1 MISMT
6 RRNIFYLSVLLALM
20 LLLAA
25 CGNATPIPTQ
35 SPTAIPTPAITATST
50 GVPGRLVYVT
60 TLPADSD
67 PNATLI
73 SDFAAANDLQYI
85 PSTALDASVLTQ
97 AVKIVVLQTAPADLD
112 AILNANPNVQFVL
125 LSSTDLASSSNLSII
140 ASPQEDLYFMAGYLA
155 TLVAY
160 DWRSAGLL
168 LSDSPLGAGATDA
181 FVNGG
186 KYVCGKCNPSYPPL
200 VDLPQVS
207 SLPASSSSADWLAA
221 VNGMLPYG
229 VNVLYVDPSAA
240 TPEVLGALSNAGITL
255 VGLTPPPL
263 GVEANWGGTLSSDAS
278 GVLQQVLEDTVQ
290 GKGGQTLNVPVTL
303 SHVNPALISPAR
315 QDLFNQT
322 AAMLAAGQIGAL
334 SIP

>member
-6 RRNIFYLSVLLALM
+6 RRIRFFFPVLLALM

-25 CGNATPIPTQ
+25 CGIATPVPTQ
-35 SPTAIPTPAITATST
+35 SPTAIPTPAVTST
-50 GVPGRLVYVT
+50 STAVPARLVYVT
-60 TLPADSD
+60 SMPADSD
-67 PNATLI
+67 PNAALI
-73 SDFAAANDLQYI
+73 SDFTAANDLQYI
-85 PSTALDASVLTQ
+85 PSTALDASLLTN
-97 AVKIVVLQTAPADLD
+97 AVKIVVLQTAPADLGT
-112 AILNANPNVQFVL
+112 ILNANPNVQFVL
-125 LSSTDLASSSNLSII
+125 LSSTDLASSPNLSII
-140 ASPQEDLYFMAGYLA
+140 TSPQEDLYFMAGYLA
-155 TLVAY
+155 TLTAY

-168 LSDSPLGAGATDA
+168 LSDSSLGAGATDA

-186 KYVCGKCNPSYPPL
+186 KYMCGKCNPSYPPL
-200 VDLPQVS
+200 VDLPQVA

-229 VNVLYVDPSAA
+229 VNVMYVDPSAA
-240 TPEVLGALSNAGITL
+240 TPEVLSALSNAGVTL
-255 VGLTPPPL
+255 VGLTPPPS
-263 GVEANWGGTLSSDAS
+263 GVESNWGGSLTSDAS
-278 GVLQQVLEDTVQ
+278 GALQQVLEDAIQ